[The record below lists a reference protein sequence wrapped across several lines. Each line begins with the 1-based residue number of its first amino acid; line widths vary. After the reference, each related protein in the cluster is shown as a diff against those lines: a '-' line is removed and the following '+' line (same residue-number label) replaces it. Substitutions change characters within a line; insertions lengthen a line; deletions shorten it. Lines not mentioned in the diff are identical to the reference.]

1 MPFLPSIVPPSSVS
15 RRIWFFVSS
24 AGLIVREIGL
34 RVELPANEEA
44 SHFNFAEEHAHY
56 LGQLEDAHAFVVPY
70 EGEAPSGFVARG
82 LRSFFGAMDED
93 VFWVAGRA
101 LQLAEWATTHRF
113 CGRCAT
119 PTVRV
124 HGERAMKCPSC
135 QYTTYPRI
143 SPAIIV
149 LVRRGDEALL
159 ARGARFPRPFYST
172 LAGFSEVGESLEE
185 TLQRE
190 VREEVGIE
198 VKNIRYFGSQ
208 PWPFPHSLMIGFF
221 AEYAGGE
228 LNLNKEEILD
238 AKWFRA
244 DDLPMIP
251 PGLSIARK
259 LIDNWIAEVSPGSQ
273 PNS

>member
-1 MPFLPSIVPPSSVS
+1 MPFLPGIVSPEVVTK
-15 RRIWFFVSS
+15 RIWFFVSA
-24 AGLIVREIGL
+24 AGLIVKEVGIRA
-34 RVELPANEEA
+34 ELPSDEEI
-44 SHFNFAEEHAHY
+44 SQFTFESEHAHY
-56 LGQLEDAHAFVVPY
+56 LGQLEDAHAFMVPY
-70 EGEAPSGFVARG
+70 ESEPPAGFVARG
-82 LRSFFGAMDED
+82 LRSFFGHLDED

-101 LQLAEWATTHRF
+101 IQLAEWATTHRF
-113 CGRCAT
+113 CGRCAS
-119 PTVRV
+119 PTQRV
-124 HGERAMKCPSC
+124 PGERAMKCTRC
-135 QYTTYPRI
+135 DYTTYPRI
-143 SPAIIV
+143 APAIIV

-185 TLQRE
+185 TLVRE

-198 VKNIRYFGSQ
+198 VKNIKYFGSQ
-208 PWPFPHSLMIGFF
+208 PWPFPHSLMVGFF

-228 LNLNKEEILD
+228 FNLNKEEILD

-259 LIDNWIAEVSPGSQ
+259 LIDTWIAEVGQ
-273 PNS
+273 KM